1 MHEHLPS
8 DILRPGK
15 GILALDESEK
25 TAGKRLESVGLP
37 NNPESRLAFRSL
49 FIEAPGIEEYLSGV
63 ILPEEGVAQRS
74 AEALAARGILTGVK
88 LDYSLE
94 PMPNSP
100 LEFHTKGLDS
110 LKDRIGMYQGRAAF
124 TKWRFAIPVSDELP
138 TPEALASIAEDAGV
152 YALIVQE
159 AGMVPIVEPE
169 VLYSGTHTLERSAE
183 VLETTLRN
191 VIQGLVSA
199 GAALE
204 TTIIKT
210 SMALAGKESGFANE
224 PEEVAEKTLA
234 AFAELPPELAG
245 VVFLS
250 GGQDT
255 EMALKN
261 LAALVQQSKLPFPVT
276 FSFARAI
283 QEPVLRAWGGDPARV
298 ESARQ
303 VLLEVLRRHQSAA
316 QGVNT

>member
-1 MHEHLPS
+1 MHEQLPS
-8 DILRPGK
+8 ILLRPGK

-37 NNPESRLAFRSL
+37 NNPENRNAFRSL

-63 ILPEEGVAQRS
+63 ILPEEGVAQGA
-74 AEALAARGILTGVK
+74 AEVLKNKGILAGVK

-94 PMPNSP
+94 PMPDSP

-110 LKDRIGMYQGRAAF
+110 LKDRIGMYQGKASF

-138 TPEALASIAEDAGV
+138 TSATLELIADEAATYASI
-152 YALIVQE
+152 VQT

-169 VLYSGTHTLERSAE
+169 VLFEGTHTFERGSE
-183 VLETTLRN
+183 VLDEVLRN
-191 VIQGLVSA
+191 IYKGLTDA
-199 GAALE
+199 GVPLE
-204 TTIIKT
+204 ETVIKT
-210 SMALAGKESGFANE
+210 SMALAGKESGFDND

-234 AFAELPPELAG
+234 ALSNFPDELAG

-261 LAALVQQSKLPFPVT
+261 LAAIVRKSTLAFPLT

-283 QEPVLRAWGGDPARV
+283 QEPVLRAWGGDPANV
-298 ESARQ
+298 DIAREILLK
-303 VLLEVLRRHQSAA
+303 VLQRHQSAV
-316 QGVNT
+316 QGIYI

>member
-8 DILRPGK
+8 MLLRPGK

-37 NNPESRLAFRSL
+37 NNPENRSTFRSL

-63 ILPEEGVAQRS
+63 ILPEEGVAQGAS
-74 AEALAARGILTGVK
+74 EVLKNKGILAGVK

-94 PMPNSP
+94 PMPDSP

-110 LKDRIGMYQGRAAF
+110 LKDRIGMYQGKTSF
-124 TKWRFAIPVSDELP
+124 TKWRFAIPIGDELP
-138 TPEALASIAEDAGV
+138 TSTTLEIIADEAAT
-152 YALIVQE
+152 YAAIVQA

-169 VLYSGTHTLERSAE
+169 VLFEGTHTLERGSE
-183 VLETTLRN
+183 VLEEVLRN
-191 VIQGLVSA
+191 IHKGLIDA
-199 GAALE
+199 GVPLE
-204 TTIIKT
+204 ETVIKT

-234 AFAELPPELAG
+234 ALSTFPSELAG

-255 EMALKN
+255 DMALKN
-261 LAALVQQSKLPFPVT
+261 LAAIVQKSTLAFPLT

-283 QEPVLRAWGGDPARV
+283 QEPVLRVWGGDPANITAAQ
-298 ESARQ
+298 E
-303 VLLEVLRRHQSAA
+303 VLLTVLKRHQSAA
-316 QGVNT
+316 QGIYI

>member
-1 MHEHLPS
+1 MHEQLPS
-8 DILRPGK
+8 LLLSPGK

-37 NNPESRLAFRSL
+37 NSPENRNLFRSL

-63 ILPEEGVAQRS
+63 ILPEEGVAQGA
-74 AEALAARGILTGVK
+74 AEALKNKGILAGVK

-94 PMPNSP
+94 PAPNSP

-110 LKDRIGMYQGRAAF
+110 LKDRIGMYQGKTAF

-138 TPEALASIAEDAGV
+138 TADTLAVIADEAAT
-152 YALIVQE
+152 YAAIVQA

-169 VLYSGTHTLERSAE
+169 VLYDGEHTLERSAE
-183 VLETTLRN
+183 VLETVLRN
-191 VIQGLVSA
+191 VIKSFEDANVS
-199 GAALE
+199 LE
-204 TTIIKT
+204 ETVIKT
-210 SMALAGKESGFANE
+210 SMALAGAQSGFVSD
-224 PEEVAEKTLA
+224 PQEVAEKTLA
-234 AFAELPPELAG
+234 ALDVFPDTLAG

-255 EMALKN
+255 DMALKN
-261 LAALVQQSKLPFPVT
+261 LAAIVQRSTLAFPLT

-298 ESARQ
+298 DEARS
-303 VLLEVLRRHQSAA
+303 VLLEVLQRHQSAA
-316 QGVNT
+316 QGIYI